1 MILDEFSPH
10 TLLGFAEFLR
20 NPKRAKLQQ
29 SGFPI
34 KQKKKSSYI
43 DFRKSETFRSLPLH
57 GSATSATLKQEAPY
71 SKIRTRIRSTAAT
84 WSTVW
89 ALEIWWV
96 LHVFAT
102 KNGLL
107 TNKDWGVE
115 QQNVV
120 LTSKTFC
127 QVQCIILTFPSI
139 ILTFPGVLLMYITG
153 YDYEPKKSGRS
164 GIYIYIYG
172 FMGFP
177 MLTLP
182 YLTSPQQWNTVPN
195 CRAMPG
201 CCLAWS

>member
-1 MILDEFSPH
+1 
-10 TLLGFAEFLR
+10 
-20 NPKRAKLQQ
+20 
-29 SGFPI
+29 
-34 KQKKKSSYI
+34 
-43 DFRKSETFRSLPLH
+43 
-57 GSATSATLKQEAPY
+57 
-71 SKIRTRIRSTAAT
+71 
-84 WSTVW
+84 
-89 ALEIWWV
+89 LEIWWV

-201 CCLAWS
+201 CCLA